1 MSWLFPRRVTEA
13 SAEQLVAAGA
23 VGGYGV
29 DPIDGDRGFVPA
41 GTAGREVPWWTL
53 ERARMY
59 GVAAYRMNPMA
70 RAILDTYTSF
80 CVGDSGLTLQC
91 AAPDVREI
99 AEEFWADPANAF
111 ADQELMLRSAM
122 LMGERADE
130 MMVGDSTGIVR
141 RSVIDPTRIEGIG
154 LRDGNPLRPALLALR
169 QPGGDPD
176 FRSIVEIDD
185 ITGRRGGQVMFGRWW
200 RTTEFDQRGYPFL
213 GPVLDWL
220 DSYDNVLA
228 NLIDRTALA
237 RYLTWD
243 VTVDGSQADV
253 DRFIASRGGR
263 SAPKSGTVEVHNE
276 KVKWESKTAQV
287 GAYED
292 RTTAQSVLTSVAAG
306 SGLAKTWL
314 AEPEDANRATSL
326 TMGEPVRRRVGGVQN
341 LWLAYMTEHVR
352 YAVDKAVE
360 AGRLPETVTLP
371 DGTVMAAARA
381 VTMTGPEIAD
391 APALTGAEVLL
402 KLTTALAGLRQQKL
416 LSPKAAELAARKGW
430 EDFTGTAFRPELAV
444 EDADVGDIATY
455 LDDQGTAGL
464 MNQLTGI

>member
-1 MSWLFPRRVTEA
+1 M
-13 SAEQLVAAGA
+13 AAGA

-53 ERARMY
+53 ERARLY

-80 CVGDSGLTLQC
+80 CVGDSGITLQC
-91 AAPDVREI
+91 AVPEVREI
-99 AEEFWADPANAF
+99 AEEFWNDPANAF

-122 LMGERADE
+122 IMGERADE

-141 RSVIDPTRIEGIG
+141 RSVIDPTRIEGVG
-154 LRDGNPLRPALLALR
+154 LRDGNPLRPTMLALR

-176 FRSIVEIDD
+176 YRSIVEVDD
-185 ITGRRGGQVMFGRWW
+185 ITRRRGGQVMFGRWW
-200 RTTEFDQRGYPFL
+200 RTTELDQRGYPFL

-228 NLIDRTALA
+228 NLIDRTALG
-237 RYLTWD
+237 RYLVWD
-243 VTVDGSQADV
+243 VTVDGDDAAVQKFIN
-253 DRFIASRGGR
+253 DRRGQT
-263 SAPKSGTVEVHNE
+263 APKSGTVEVHNKGVE
-276 KVKWESKTAQV
+276 WKPQTADI
-287 GAYED
+287 GAQED

-326 TMGEPVRRRVGGVQN
+326 TMGEPVRRRVGGVQG
-341 LWLAYMTEHVR
+341 LWLRYITEFPR
-352 YAVDKAVE
+352 FAVDNAVE
-360 AGRLPETVTLP
+360 AGRVPEEVTLP
-371 DGTVMAAARA
+371 DGTVMPAAMT

-402 KLTTALAGLRQQKL
+402 KLTSALNGMRAAGL
-416 LSPKAAELAARKGW
+416 LSDKACELAARKGW

-444 EDADVGDIATY
+444 TSAAKDDVATY
-455 LDDQGTAGL
+455 LDDQGTGGL
-464 MNQLTGI
+464 MSQLAGV